1 MFKESLF
8 KKIEEKTNV
17 DKDTIISLANKIQNN
32 DLKNEKVLN
41 ELIDDLSKITNKEV
55 TKEKRKKIIDTITN
69 DMVPKNIDEMI

>member
-41 ELIDDLSKITNKEV
+41 ELIDDL
-55 TKEKRKKIIDTITN
+55 
-69 DMVPKNIDEMI
+69 